1 MSTERIELVQ
11 RLYAIGD
18 LLDASPEQFDRAFRE
33 DLDESFEF
41 HLPGDYPEGAPVFRG
56 REGVDRLV
64 DMLAETWQEWH
75 FEPERFID
83 AGERVVVFARLIGR
97 GGASGAPFDL
107 ETTHVWTIRGD
118 RAVSMQAYR
127 DRAAGLAAA
136 GVATEDAG

>member
-1 MSTERIELVQ
+1 MSKESIELVQ

-33 DLDESFEF
+33 DLDEDFEF
-41 HLPGDYPEGAPVFRG
+41 HLPGDYPEGEPVFCG

-64 DMLAETWQEWH
+64 DMLAESWQEWH

-83 AGERVVVFARLIGR
+83 AGDRVVVFARLIGR

-127 DRAAGLAAA
+127 ERAVALEAAGLSA
-136 GVATEDAG
+136 GGAG